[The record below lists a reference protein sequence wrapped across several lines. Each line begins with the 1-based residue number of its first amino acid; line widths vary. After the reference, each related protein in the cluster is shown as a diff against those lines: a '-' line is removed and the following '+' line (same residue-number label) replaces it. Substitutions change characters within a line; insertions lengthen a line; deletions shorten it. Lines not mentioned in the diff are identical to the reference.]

1 VGSKAIEESESME
14 KIYRESGKHMS
25 TLALSDRSVEQAR
38 LLNPAFLTA
47 LVSPI
52 KEGILS
58 RKNGFTLIVK

>member
-1 VGSKAIEESESME
+1 ME

-25 TLALSDRSVEQAR
+25 TLAWSDRSVEQAR

-58 RKNGFTLIVK
+58 RKNGFTLIIK